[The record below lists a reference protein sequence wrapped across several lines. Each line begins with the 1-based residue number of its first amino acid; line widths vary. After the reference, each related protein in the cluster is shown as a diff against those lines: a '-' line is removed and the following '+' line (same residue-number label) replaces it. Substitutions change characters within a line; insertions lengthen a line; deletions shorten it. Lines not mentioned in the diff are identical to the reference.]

1 MQDIQIVEFDE
12 HRQPNWYAVIREGLT
27 AFNREQVG
35 NRDLQLLR
43 LAALDADGQVIGGV
57 LAEQIWGW
65 LLIGVL
71 WVAPSWRGHGIGAA
85 LLQQAEALAQVQGC
99 RHCALETFSFQARAF
114 YERQGYVVY
123 GALEDFPPGHVRY
136 SMKKDF

>member
-1 MQDIQIVEFDE
+1 MQTIQIVEFDE
-12 HRQPNWYAVIREGLT
+12 NQHSDWYAVIREGLT
-27 AFNREQVG
+27 AFNRAQVG
-35 NRDLQLLR
+35 SRDLSLLR
-43 LAALDADGQVIGGV
+43 LAALNADGAVIGGL

-71 WVAPSWRGHGIGAA
+71 WVAPSWRGYGVGGA
-85 LLQQAEALAQVQGC
+85 LLQQAETLAQAQGC
-99 RHCALETFSFQARAF
+99 RHCALETFSFQARTF

>member
-1 MQDIQIVEFDE
+1 MSDIQILEFDE
-12 HRQPNWYAVIREGLT
+12 NQAPQWYRVIREGLT
-27 AFNREQVG
+27 QFNREQVG
-35 NRDLQLLR
+35 SRDLRFLN
-43 LAALDADGQVIGGV
+43 LAAFDAAEQVIGGI

-65 LLIGVL
+65 LLIEVL
-71 WVAPSWRGHGIGAA
+71 WVAPEARGRGIGRA
-85 LLQQAEALAQVQGC
+85 LLNQAEQLAQARGC
-99 RHCALETFSFQARAF
+99 KHAALETFSFQARAF